1 MGKEV
6 NKKISTNKNKVKGLG
21 QAFFL
26 KGLLSD
32 SFISNKS
39 KTFSCRRLETKRCSV
54 RNVEF
59 GFRRKAQVR
68 SNSRFNLICPYRMQ
82 RRHHQGE
89 EETKARAK
97 NGVPLPPDGFSMPC
111 KRQALISSLH
121 PYSLP
126 FFIPLHFACRQRPNP
141 VHLFAH
147 FSIAMGFT
155 PFFYLLFFG

>member
-82 RRHHQGE
+82 RRHHQVESINQRLIKLKQGQK
-89 EETKARAK
+89 TAFPF
-97 NGVPLPPDGFSMPC
+97 PLMVSPLHS
-111 KRQALISSLH
+111 SSLN

-126 FFIPLHFACRQRPNP
+126 FFIPLCFSCRQRPNP
-141 VHLFAH
+141 FHLFAP
-147 FSIAMGFT
+147 FSIAMF
-155 PFFYLLFFG
+155 